1 MTDIMSYC
9 CSTVGVK
16 IMSIITFDVIM
27 HCLCDAISNISLSSE
42 VFVAVAVV
50 VFRRDPLI
58 FMFLFTHRVRCEMT
72 TSKSLTDTTKDR

>member
-1 MTDIMSYC
+1 
-9 CSTVGVK
+9 
-16 IMSIITFDVIM
+16 MSIITFDVIM
-27 HCLCDAISNISLSSE
+27 HCLCDAISNINLSSE
-42 VFVAVAVV
+42 VFVAVVAVV